1 MTTKSTI
8 TALETIVKQQQ
19 DEISGLK
26 AIAKALL
33 TTTMGSPLQAQ
44 VKFDTLM
51 IENTAEAVANREAE
65 QKTRELKDNAA
76 TITKEYRDRK
86 ASQYWLLV
94 FMSEE
99 ERTEHLDNL
108 WSELAESI
116 ELPKSCVRPSDAF
129 NMPDENQLIDRKAEL
144 ESAINRANPTQ
155 AKHDIEHCEGHL
167 KSLKKL
173 KVNAA
178 TQHEVS
184 RYARTLANAKVV
196 LEQLEQNKGELAK
209 VKALLARVLTA
220 EA

>member
-65 QKTRELKDNAA
+65 RKARELKDNAA

-99 ERTEHLDNL
+99 ERTAYLDRL
-108 WSELAESI
+108 WSELAEGV
-116 ELPKSCVRPSDAF
+116 ELPIGCVRPGDAF
-129 NMPDENQLIDRKAEL
+129 IMPDENQLIDRKVEL
-144 ESAINRANPTQ
+144 EAVINRANPTQ
-155 AKHDIEHCEGHL
+155 AKHDIEFCEGHL
-167 KSLKKL
+167 NTLKKQ
-173 KVNAA
+173 KPDAN
-178 TQHEVS
+178 TRDEMNRYS
-184 RYARTLANAKVV
+184 RSITNAKVV
-196 LEQLEQNKGELAK
+196 LQQLEQNKAELSK
-209 VKALLARVLTA
+209 VKALLAEVLTA
-220 EA
+220 